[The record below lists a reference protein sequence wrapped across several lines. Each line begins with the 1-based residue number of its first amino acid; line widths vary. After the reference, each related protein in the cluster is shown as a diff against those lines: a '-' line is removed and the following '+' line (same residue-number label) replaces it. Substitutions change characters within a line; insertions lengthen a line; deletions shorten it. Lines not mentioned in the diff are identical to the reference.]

1 MPVESLIKID
11 PSKGQ
16 GVGIDE
22 YQGNISLVAGYEGKD
37 GKIQLEWVRGQH
49 YDKEAKKKVPDDK
62 DRPLKI
68 YLGSK
73 ERAIEVLEALL
84 WQLGVE
90 IHQKE
95 ARPAEEDEVP
105 F

>member
-1 MPVESLIKID
+1 MPEFEFLKVGTSTGVILSEW
-11 PSKGQ
+11 KGA
-16 GVGIDE
+16 
-22 YQGNISLVAGYEGKD
+22 ISLETGFQDRD

-73 ERAIEVLEALL
+73 ERAVEVLEALL
-84 WQLGVE
+84 WQLKGE
-90 IHQKE
+90 KE
-95 ARPAEEDEVP
+95 DMP